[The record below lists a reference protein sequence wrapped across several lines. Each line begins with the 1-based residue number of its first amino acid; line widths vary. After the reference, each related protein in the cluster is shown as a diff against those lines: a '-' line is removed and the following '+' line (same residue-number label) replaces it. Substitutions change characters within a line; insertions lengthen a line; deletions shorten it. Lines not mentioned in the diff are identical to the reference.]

1 MLQLLPW
8 AQAQAWAES
17 VRRQVFIEEQ
27 QIDEADEWD
36 AQDAQALHAV
46 VLNEAGMPLATG
58 RMFPDSQ
65 QVGMALIGRM
75 AVVKA
80 MRGRGLGKQ
89 VLQALMQAA
98 KQAGFT
104 HVKLHAQTSA
114 QAFYAAQ
121 GFVPEGDVYDEV
133 GIAHINMCAWLI

>member
-1 MLQLLPW
+1 MLHLLPW

-36 AQDAQALHAV
+36 SQDPQALHAI
-46 VLNEAGMPLATG
+46 LLDATGTPLATG

-65 QVGMALIGRM
+65 HASTALIGRM
-75 AVVKA
+75 AVVRG

-98 KQAGFT
+98 KQAGYT
-104 HVKLHAQTSA
+104 QVKLHAQTSA

-121 GFVPEGDVYDEV
+121 GFLAEGDVYDEV
-133 GIAHINMCAWLI
+133 GIAHINMCCLIT

>member
-36 AQDAQALHAV
+36 AQDAQALHAI
-46 VLNEAGMPLATG
+46 LLDEAGIPLATG
-58 RMFPDSQ
+58 RMFPDPQ
-65 QVGMALIGRM
+65 QAGVAMIGRM
-75 AVVKA
+75 AVV
-80 MRGRGLGKQ
+80 RGQRGQGLGKQ

-104 HVKLHAQTSA
+104 HAKLHAQTSA

-121 GFVPEGDVYDEV
+121 GFVAEGHVYDEV
-133 GIAHINMCAWLI
+133 GIAHINMCCLLT

>member
-8 AQAQAWAES
+8 AQAQAWAET

-36 AQDAQALHAV
+36 AQDAQSLHAI
-46 VLNEAGMPLATG
+46 LLDEAGVPLATG
-58 RMFPDSQ
+58 RMFPDAQ
-65 QVGMALIGRM
+65 QAGVAMIGRM

-89 VLQALMQAA
+89 VLQALMQSA
-98 KQAGFT
+98 KHAGFVQ
-104 HVKLHAQTSA
+104 VKLHAQTSA

-121 GFVPEGDVYDEV
+121 GFLPEGDVYDEV
-133 GIAHINMCAWLI
+133 GIAHINMRFTLT